1 MFSHMQEQIFN
12 INKEIQTYPRTP
24 TLPGLQE
31 LSPERK
37 KSLRQRN
44 LIINTNCQKNP
55 IAKNRTY
62 RKTDNNDSPVR
73 RNLLNDFDKQI
84 EPYSSIIQHTDG
96 KDVSSTVSNRSMST
110 SANDRGKHYM
120 NEINT
125 LNNKIRNL
133 IKEQD
138 NLRDKI
144 ITQENTIMSL
154 QKDQESKYMNVY
166 QEIQSATI
174 PQHESLTDPYFQ
186 ITFKPQDRWIKPNT
200 KRFPREIFCKHSKNR
215 LSC

>member
-125 LNNKIRNL
+125 LNNKIKNL

-138 NLRDKI
+138 TLRDI
-144 ITQENTIMSL
+144 LMTQENSSMNI
-154 QKDQESKYMNVY
+154 QKDNLIKIGYPY
-166 QEIQSATI
+166 HEIQSATM
-174 PQHESLTDPYFQ
+174 PQHESFDESFFQ
-186 ITFKPQDRWIKPNT
+186 VTFKPQEK
-200 KRFPREIFCKHSKNR
+200 
-215 LSC
+215 